1 MTNLA
6 SLIIL
11 TVISSAQARD
21 YFVTGYDCSNADFIK
36 NLTAD
41 LMIDS
46 PKNDVITEETTVQ
59 IIQNVETTNRV
70 SELLLKRR

>member
-1 MTNLA
+1 MMTHLA

-11 TVISSAQARD
+11 AVISFSEARD

-41 LMIDS
+41 LMIDF
-46 PKNDVITEETTVQ
+46 PKDDVITQETTVQ

-70 SELLLKRR
+70 S